1 MDIMRKFC
9 AAVTHVLVVGVLVV
23 LSNAAGAQQAY
34 PNKAIRLIVPYAAG
48 GATFVLAQL
57 LGQKLTESMGQPVVM
72 DVRPGVNGIIG
83 SEAMTKSAP
92 DGYTLLLVASSH
104 VVTGAL
110 VKNLPYDSIKDFAP
124 VATITFSE
132 YVFAIYPKFP
142 AKNVKELIDLCKSKP
157 GAFNFSTAGEGS
169 QGHLAN
175 ALFNIKTGINVQHI
189 AYKGSGPALNDVV
202 SGQVQMTF
210 QPPSIV
216 GPFIKGGKLRALAI
230 TGKHRLPSL
239 PEVPTFAEQGV
250 PDLDVTSW
258 YALLAPVGI
267 PSPIVAKLSATINKI
282 LTLPDMKEKLDGI
295 GMEPYISTTE
305 QFGALMK
312 ADLAKF
318 AKIAKDAN
326 IHPMD

>member
-1 MDIMRKFC
+1 MMTFLSVVARIVT
-9 AAVTHVLVVGVLVV
+9 AALLM
-23 LSNAAGAQQAY
+23 AMAGAVSAQQAY
-34 PNKAIRLIVPYAAG
+34 PSKPIRLIVPYAAG

-57 LGQKLTESMGQPVVM
+57 LGQKLTESLGQPVVM

-124 VATITFSE
+124 VATVTFSE
-132 YVFAIYPKFP
+132 YVFAVYPKFP
-142 AKNVKELIDLCKSKP
+142 AKNVKELVDLCKSKP

-169 QGHLAN
+169 QGHLGN
-175 ALFNIKTGINVQHI
+175 ALFNIRTGINVQHI
-189 AYKGSGPALNDVV
+189 AYKGSGPALADVV

-216 GPFIKGGKLRALAI
+216 APFLKGGKLRALAI
-230 TGKHRLPSL
+230 TGKHRLQSL
-239 PEVPTFAEQGV
+239 PEVPTFAEEGV

-267 PSPIVAKLSATINKI
+267 PNQIVAKLAQAINKN
-282 LTLPDMKEKLDGI
+282 LALPEMKEKLDGI

-326 IHPMD
+326 IQPMD